1 MTMMRVDV
9 AGQALEVAVTGAGP
23 ALLLLHG
30 FTGTADTWRVVVD
43 ALAGQR
49 RAIAPDLLG
58 HGRSAAPGDPARY
71 TLARQADGLV
81 RLLGSLDARPADV
94 VGYSM
99 GARLA
104 LRLVIDHPGAVRS
117 LVLES
122 PSAGILD
129 AQQRARR
136 RAADERLA
144 NRLEHLGLVAFVDA
158 WEAQPLFASQA
169 ALPLEARA
177 RLRAERLGHDPR
189 GLAAAL
195 RGAGQGA
202 MAPLHHRLGD
212 IGCPVLLVAGALD
225 PVGHE
230 RARQVA
236 RGIVQARLELVE
248 GAGHA
253 PHLEMPEVFS
263 DLLITHLATSQ
274 PLPTH

>member
-104 LRLVIDHPGAVRS
+104 LRLVVDHPAMVRS

-129 AQQRARR
+129 ADERARR

-144 NRLEHLGLVAFVDA
+144 ERLEATGLEAFVDA
-158 WEAQPLFASQA
+158 WESQPLFASQA
-169 ALPLEARA
+169 RLPAEARG
-177 RLRAERLGHDPR
+177 RLRAERRAHDPH
-189 GLAAAL
+189 GLAASL

-202 MAPLHHRLGD
+202 MAPLQKRLGE
-212 IGCPVLLVAGALD
+212 IACPVLVIAGALD
-225 PVGHE
+225 PLGQ
-230 RARQVA
+230 ARA
-236 RGIVQARLELVE
+236 RGIAAAIPQARFELVE

-253 PHLEMPEVFS
+253 PHLERPDVVS
-263 DLLITHLATSQ
+263 HLLGQFLTADQPIATH
-274 PLPTH
+274 